1 MADVIVRVIYEGS
14 TYDLEI
20 DKDIPLRL
28 NVSSVE
34 NGAIGKFFG
43 VGSQSFNLPGTKQNN
58 LFFKHAY
65 NVGATDIPAFYNTI
79 TGYIILN
86 GETVLE
92 GQFQLLEVV
101 TDTQGFVTYKTRITD
116 DVVSFND
123 ALGSKLIKNADWSD
137 LDHSLTYANITG
149 SWEPDGL
156 LSGSI
161 FYPLAFYGFDNPD
174 NIQLPW
180 PAFFPSGV
188 TSGNYL
194 NNSLTPL
201 QAQQFL
207 PAVKVSDTISKIFDS
222 VGYQYTGSFVTGS
235 DYENL
240 YILPKAQDSLG
251 IVGEPGNLA
260 TVNAYNSSNQSITP
274 NSTDNVLDFSQI
286 TSDPTNAF
294 NTSDGSYT
302 IGGAGNH
309 TFSVSIA
316 FFNPNSFTGGQSTL
330 SLTLMVGSTVGGSG
344 TQIGTSA
351 VSVSGA
357 DGFTTI
363 NMNVGAT
370 YLASNIGA
378 KVWAELDYTNTAG
391 SPTTLSLLGYA
402 QTFVCSQA
410 PAATIGATVNMGL
423 QWGNNSKSIDILKGL
438 IEQFNL
444 VLTPV
449 KGLTNTISIDSF
461 DTWLRAGSLR
471 DWTDKYDTATRISIN
486 HTVDEQPKELLFK
499 NADDNDR
506 ISKAS
511 EESDPFYQYGTL
523 RVIADNNVSQGKDTI
538 GDYFGPTVLGGPF
551 QGTTT
556 GTGTSGDGTFQFDL
570 NDNFVLPHLYK
581 FENSKAKPYTFK
593 PRIGYKVTNPLP
605 RPIYIG
611 ATGGNADT
619 LSGSYA
625 TIANVSALPVATDI
639 TKDLLF
645 NNTYTPFSSTNNLNG
660 GVNNFDNYWKTYID
674 SLYWENAVKVTL
686 DLEFQQYEYKNIN
699 LNDRVFIKDTFY
711 RINKISG
718 FNLTSRDT
726 AKVELIK
733 LYPAYFEGL
742 DFTGCTFEISGSENV
757 GDCAG
762 NLPTPTAT
770 SLPATPTATPAP
782 TATPFAGPTP
792 TPTTSPTA
800 TAIPTAT
807 PTPTTSPTPTATSIG
822 PTPTPT
828 ATLPAGVFEL
838 EISAGSTNEFNCAA
852 PFTGSVFTT
861 SSMAGWTEF
870 GQRIYTDQATTTA
883 FDGGNRYHRISS
895 GAFDSVWSVNSTGLI
910 SEAGPDC
917 VGLFEFYSNNGFG
930 ATGAECFTAASTA
943 RYTTDFSDVADIQ
956 PGDVI
961 YADANLTTQLSD
973 NTFYGISN
981 TQGAFPTEAFHY
993 YLTAGA
999 TNIGS
1004 CDAGLPISMSSYGLT
1019 STDACQDTSPQYT
1032 GYISASLDPYNLAAG
1047 EVVYSNPQL
1056 TSPFTVANNVFWG
1069 IYSGSE
1075 ATPVVWYQLNNGSVI
1090 DSGSCGSDVSYEL
1103 SRDAG
1108 STIGGEGCF
1117 NEMPFDIWTRE
1128 PLQDLVASGSG
1139 TFYNNSNASIVYPGT
1154 SGKYSLHQSASE
1166 GGEEVRSIFTINS
1179 SGVGTLNVS
1188 CSLTR
1193 TSFFGTLPQNLN
1205 VDPCEASLNRTYYT
1219 SDFTDVNDIQDGD
1232 RIYTNEELS
1241 IELSDNFLF
1250 AISNTSGS
1258 DGYDTTGKAFKY
1270 LLNSGVNT
1278 ITNCIRPTPTPTP
1291 TIPAN
1296 LSTAGHDGGSTI
1308 GAEGCFNNMPEE
1320 FYLRG
1325 TLEDYVSSGSGTF
1338 YSDQQTQTVF
1348 PGTSGRYSI
1357 HQSAS
1362 AGVNEVRSIFTINAL
1377 GVGTLYYSCSLD
1389 NNQLYGTLPQNLN
1402 VDPCGVTVNR
1412 TYFTSDFTTVA
1423 DVQIND
1429 QIFTN
1434 IEQSNQLD
1442 DNMLYA
1448 ISDFNNSTS
1457 GGKNIKYSLVSNGGL
1472 GGVVSITDCPII
1484 PTPTP
1489 TPTTSPT
1496 PTPSPTAAPG
1506 FSQQISNPRS
1516 TNPGGCTWSF
1526 TGTKYTPVSFANLT
1540 IGTIVYDDNAL
1551 TTIFNGNNKWY
1562 RFGQGTGSGQSFLV
1576 LINASGA
1583 IQQIFFC

>member
-92 GQFQLLEVV
+92 GQFQLLEII
-101 TDTQGFVTYKTRITD
+101 TDTQGFVTYRTRITD

-180 PAFFPSGV
+180 PAFLPSGS

-194 NNSLTPL
+194 NNILTPL

-207 PAVKVSDTISKIFDS
+207 PAVKVSETITKIFDS
-222 VGYQYTGSFVTGS
+222 VGYQYTGSFVSGS

-260 TVNAYNSSNQSITP
+260 TVNAYNSSNQSISPGAT
-274 NSTDNVLDFSQI
+274 NVVLDFSQV
-286 TSDPTNAF
+286 TNDPTSAF
-294 NTSDGSYT
+294 NTANGSYT
-302 IGGAGNH
+302 IAGPGDH
-309 TFSVSIA
+309 TFSISTA
-316 FFNPNSFTGGQSTL
+316 FFNPSSFQSGKSII

-351 VSVSGA
+351 IELSQA
-357 DGFTTI
+357 DGFNTI
-363 NMNVGAT
+363 NMNVGAS
-370 YLASNIGA
+370 YLASTGGD
-378 KVWAELDYTNTAG
+378 KVWAEIDYSNTA
-391 SPTTLSLLGYA
+391 SNPNTLSLFGYS

-461 DTWLRAGSLR
+461 DTWLRAGALR

-499 NADDNDR
+499 NSDDNDR
-506 ISKAS
+506 ISKVS

-551 QGTTT
+551 VGTTT
-556 GTGTSGDGTFQFDL
+556 ATGTSGDGTLQFDL

-581 FENSKAKPYTFK
+581 FENSKTKPYTFK

-611 ATGGNADT
+611 ALAGAADT

-625 TIANVSALPVATDI
+625 TIGNVSALPVATDI

-645 NNTYTPFSSTNNLNG
+645 NNTYTPFTSTNNLNG

-742 DFTGCTFEISGSENV
+742 DFTGCTFTISGSENTE
-757 GDCAG
+757 DCAG

-770 SLPATPTATPAP
+770 SLPVTPTATPAP

-800 TAIPTAT
+800 TP
-807 PTPTTSPTPTATSIG
+807 
-822 PTPTPT
+822 
-828 ATLPAGVFEL
+828 
-838 EISAGSTNEFNCAA
+838 
-852 PFTGSVFTT
+852 
-861 SSMAGWTEF
+861 
-870 GQRIYTDQATTTA
+870 
-883 FDGGNRYHRISS
+883 
-895 GAFDSVWSVNSTGLI
+895 
-910 SEAGPDC
+910 
-917 VGLFEFYSNNGFG
+917 
-930 ATGAECFTAASTA
+930 
-943 RYTTDFSDVADIQ
+943 
-956 PGDVI
+956 
-961 YADANLTTQLSD
+961 
-973 NTFYGISN
+973 
-981 TQGAFPTEAFHY
+981 
-993 YLTAGA
+993 
-999 TNIGS
+999 
-1004 CDAGLPISMSSYGLT
+1004 
-1019 STDACQDTSPQYT
+1019 
-1032 GYISASLDPYNLAAG
+1032 
-1047 EVVYSNPQL
+1047 
-1056 TSPFTVANNVFWG
+1056 
-1069 IYSGSE
+1069 
-1075 ATPVVWYQLNNGSVI
+1075 
-1090 DSGSCGSDVSYEL
+1090 
-1103 SRDAG
+1103 
-1108 STIGGEGCF
+1108 
-1117 NEMPFDIWTRE
+1117 
-1128 PLQDLVASGSG
+1128 
-1139 TFYNNSNASIVYPGT
+1139 
-1154 SGKYSLHQSASE
+1154 
-1166 GGEEVRSIFTINS
+1166 
-1179 SGVGTLNVS
+1179 
-1188 CSLTR
+1188 
-1193 TSFFGTLPQNLN
+1193 
-1205 VDPCEASLNRTYYT
+1205 
-1219 SDFTDVNDIQDGD
+1219 
-1232 RIYTNEELS
+1232 
-1241 IELSDNFLF
+1241 
-1250 AISNTSGS
+1250 
-1258 DGYDTTGKAFKY
+1258 
-1270 LLNSGVNT
+1270 
-1278 ITNCIRPTPTPTP
+1278 
-1291 TIPAN
+1291 IPA
-1296 LSTAGHDGGSTI
+1296 
-1308 GAEGCFNNMPEE
+1308 
-1320 FYLRG
+1320 
-1325 TLEDYVSSGSGTF
+1325 
-1338 YSDQQTQTVF
+1338 
-1348 PGTSGRYSI
+1348 
-1357 HQSAS
+1357 
-1362 AGVNEVRSIFTINAL
+1362 
-1377 GVGTLYYSCSLD
+1377 
-1389 NNQLYGTLPQNLN
+1389 
-1402 VDPCGVTVNR
+1402 
-1412 TYFTSDFTTVA
+1412 
-1423 DVQIND
+1423 
-1429 QIFTN
+1429 
-1434 IEQSNQLD
+1434 
-1442 DNMLYA
+1442 
-1448 ISDFNNSTS
+1448 
-1457 GGKNIKYSLVSNGGL
+1457 
-1472 GGVVSITDCPII
+1472 
-1484 PTPTP
+1484 
-1489 TPTTSPT
+1489 
-1496 PTPSPTAAPG
+1496 AA
-1506 FSQQISNPRS
+1506 
-1516 TNPGGCTWSF
+1516 
-1526 TGTKYTPVSFANLT
+1526 V
-1540 IGTIVYDDNAL
+1540 
-1551 TTIFNGNNKWY
+1551 
-1562 RFGQGTGSGQSFLV
+1562 
-1576 LINASGA
+1576 
-1583 IQQIFFC
+1583 